1 MERLAFCALIKYR
14 FKIDLQK
21 DKISCANETLAFKY
35 KPLPLNTA
43 KKSRQKDNSS
53 GLKINQVP
61 ARVFQFF
68 QRKGDNGPLQ
78 KNCYKRCLLH
88 PYHLKLGTAHLR
100 TLSKTLTLVL

>member
-1 MERLAFCALIKYR
+1 MMYDELMQHYYMERLAFCALIKYR

-61 ARVFQFF
+61 ARVFH
-68 QRKGDNGPLQ
+68 QRTCIITLAEGS
-78 KNCYKRCLLH
+78 LLS
-88 PYHLKLGTAHLR
+88 LGC
-100 TLSKTLTLVL
+100 

>member
-1 MERLAFCALIKYR
+1 MQHYYMERLAFCALIKYR

-61 ARVFQFF
+61 ARVFQTF
-68 QRKGDNGPLQ
+68 QSKGD
-78 KNCYKRCLLH
+78 KVRFRK
-88 PYHLKLGTAHLR
+88 TAIKDVYFTH
-100 TLSKTLTLVL
+100 TT

>member
-1 MERLAFCALIKYR
+1 M
-14 FKIDLQK
+14 
-21 DKISCANETLAFKY
+21 

-43 KKSRQKDNSS
+43 KKLRQKDNSS

-61 ARVFQFF
+61 ARVFQTF

-88 PYHLKLGTAHLR
+88 PYHLKLGITHFR
-100 TLSKTLTLVL
+100 TLLKTLTLVL

>member
-35 KPLPLNTA
+35 KLLPLNTA

-61 ARVFQFF
+61 ARVFQTF